1 MNDKKKNIEE
11 SQYKTVETGRR
22 YIKYLMA
29 YLLRTENSPAH
40 TSTSEQNTIKNN
52 SDTKTK

>member
-1 MNDKKKNIEE
+1 MNDKKKNVEE